1 MAQPYLNTLEELVV
15 SSELSGIP
23 SLVCK
28 HFFSGA
34 ALYANS
40 AICASLTPAGIAF
53 KLPEQRC
60 TELLAS
66 GEASPLRYFAN
77 SPVKRGYVLFP
88 EASSLGNVAIV
99 SYLKECLAYAYAQD
113 A

>member
-1 MAQPYLNTLEELVV
+1 VAQPYLNTLEELVA
-15 SSELSGIP
+15 SELSGIP
-23 SLVCK
+23 GLVCK

-34 ALYANS
+34 ALYSNMT
-40 AICASLTPAGIAF
+40 ICASLTPTGFAF

-60 TELLAS
+60 SELIKS
-66 GEASPLRYFAN
+66 GTASPLRYFAN

-88 EASSLGNVAIV
+88 DTSSLGNAAIV
-99 SYLKECLAYAYAQD
+99 SYLKECLAHANAHD